1 MKVFLFITAVFFSWS
16 QALSQDVDFSI
27 CENCWD
33 PDSLGN
39 HRAVV
44 QVTTKGEVVK
54 VTIPWRRR
62 DVKPEDKNILVYAES
77 GKIVTNVSRGVIN
90 REFGEVFFEPTEGAC
105 KYYVYYLK
113 YLTLG
118 RSNYPTVNYPPF
130 NSTASSSWLN
140 KLKSAQT
147 AKVIS
152 IETIDELNSFYPM
165 EVIATEAEVNAL
177 KASNTSSFIVF
188 PEDRLHLIT
197 MRHDLPYRWIKQGP
211 QKKFESSALRG
222 ENFSYQLG
230 LYASK
235 QDVNNV
241 KVDFS
246 DLRSPEG
253 NLILSSVMSSLNTT
267 GIDWDGKNLNKIVNV
282 KKGDVQAL
290 WCLIDIPLESKPGT
304 YKGIV
309 KVGADGSSPVS
320 IDITLHLESEVLL
333 DGGVNEPWKQTRLT
347 WLNSQ
352 LGTNNDVIAPYTPLV
367 VKDRTISLLG
377 RDVVLNAYGLP
388 AQITSH
394 FDPKM
399 TSIITEGKPLLE
411 SDFKFLINANGTNA
425 ITWKNNGLRFTE
437 QTSGLV
443 RWETTNE
450 SAELIMKIIGQ
461 LEFDGFI
468 AYSIELIAK
477 SDLILGETR
486 LEIPMHQSAAPY
498 FMGLG
503 ERGGLR
509 NPYINWKWDVA
520 TKNQDGGWVG
530 DVNGGIH
537 FSLRDENYVRPLNT
551 NFYLQKPLV
560 LPTSWGNEGKGGIT
574 IEDTDDVT
582 LVRAYSGT
590 RAMKKG
596 EKLYYNFNLLLTPFH
611 TIDTDFQWKTRFYH
625 QFSPV
630 DTVVKKKASVVNVHH
645 ANDINPYINYPFIKW
660 KEMKEYIDEAHS
672 KGLKVKIYNTI
683 RELSNRAYET
693 QPMRSLGTEIYS
705 SGAGGG
711 FSWLQEHIAEDYIA
725 AWFVPHLKDAAIIN
739 SGMSRWHNYY
749 VEGMSWLVK
758 NVGIDGIY
766 LDDVAFDRTT
776 MKRIRR
782 VMGSE
787 RGPGIIDFHSAN
799 QFNERD
805 GYNNSGNLYME
816 HFPYIN
822 RLWFGEYFD
831 YDMDP
836 DFWLVEVSGI
846 PFGLMGEMLEKG
858 GNKWRGMVYGM
869 TNRLPWGGND
879 PSQIWEFWDEFG
891 MEGTEMI
898 GYWVSDNPVK
908 TNHEKVKATLYKKK
922 DNTLLIAV
930 ASWAENDVDVQLDI
944 DWKALGIKPRSLM
957 QIPAITSYQEEKTLK
972 VKESLAIPKGQ
983 GFLIIIK

>member
-1 MKVFLFITAVFFSWS
+1 MNPYVIFFMKAFLFVAIVFFSWN
-16 QALSQDVDFSI
+16 QALSQDIDFSV

-44 QVTTKGEVVK
+44 QVTAKGEVAK

-62 DVKPEDKNILVYAES
+62 DVKPEDKNILVYAEN
-77 GKIVTNVSRGVIN
+77 GGIVNNVSRGIIN
-90 REFGEVFFEPTEGAC
+90 REFGEVFFEPTEGPG

-113 YLTLG
+113 YITVG
-118 RSNYPTVNYPPF
+118 RSNYHTVNYPPF
-130 NSTASSSWLN
+130 ESTASRSWLG
-140 KLKSAQT
+140 KLRSARK
-147 AKVIS
+147 AEAIS
-152 IETIDELNSFYPM
+152 IEAIDELNSFFPM
-165 EVIATEAEVNAL
+165 EVIATEAEVSKL
-177 KASNTSSFIVF
+177 KKDNTSNFIVF
-188 PEDRLHLIT
+188 AEDRMHPIV
-197 MRHDLPYRWIKQGP
+197 MRHDLPYRWIKQAP
-211 QKKFESSALRG
+211 QNKLEGKAAQG
-222 ENFSYQLG
+222 ENYSYQLG
-230 LYASK
+230 LFASK
-235 QDVNNV
+235 QSVNNV
-241 KVDFS
+241 KVEFT
-246 DLRSPEG
+246 DLKSPGG
-253 NLILSSVMSSLNTT
+253 NVISSSVMSSLNTT
-267 GIDWDGKNLNKIVNV
+267 GVDWDGKRLNKVVNV
-282 KKGDVQAL
+282 KQGDVQAL
-290 WCLIDIPLESKPGT
+290 WCLVNIPIETKPGS
-304 YKGIV
+304 YKGAV
-309 KVGADGSSPVS
+309 TVSADGSPSVS
-320 IDITLHLESEVLL
+320 IAITLEIGSEVLP

-352 LGTNNDVIAPYTPLV
+352 LGANNEVIAPYIPLA
-367 VKDRTISLLG
+367 VKSRTISFLG
-377 RDVVLNAYGLP
+377 REVALNAYGLP
-388 AQITSH
+388 AQITSY
-394 FDPKM
+394 FDPMM
-399 TSIITEGKPLLE
+399 TSMTTEGKPMLK
-411 SDFKFLINANGTNA
+411 SDFMFRINANGTDA
-425 ITWKNNGLRFTE
+425 ITWKNNGLRFKE
-437 QTSGLV
+437 QSEGLV
-443 RWETTNE
+443 QWETTNE
-450 SAELIMKIIGQ
+450 SAELIMKISGQ
-461 LEFDGFI
+461 LEFDGFM

-477 SDLILGETR
+477 SDLTLGEAR
-486 LEIPMHQSAAPY
+486 LEIPMHPSSTPY

-520 TKNQDGGWVG
+520 TKNQDGGWIG

-551 NFYLQKPLV
+551 NFYLQKPLI
-560 LPTSWGNEGKGGIT
+560 LPSSWGNEGKGGIT
-574 IEDTDDVT
+574 IEDSDDVT
-582 LVRAYSGT
+582 LVRAYSGS
-590 RAMKKG
+590 REMKKG
-596 EKLYYNFNLLLTPFH
+596 DKLFYNFSLLITPFH

-645 ANDINPYINYPFIKW
+645 ANDINPYINYPFIQR

-705 SGAGGG
+705 PGAGGG

-879 PSQIWEFWDEFG
+879 PSQVWEFWDEFG
-891 MEGTEMI
+891 IEDTEMI
-898 GYWVSDNPVK
+898 GYWVKDNPVRV
-908 TNHEKVKATLYKKK
+908 NNEKVKATLYKKN
-922 DNTLLIAV
+922 DNTLLVAI
-930 ASWAENDVDVQLDI
+930 ASWAEEDVIVELDI
-944 DWKALGIKPRSLM
+944 DWKAFGIKQRSLL
-957 QIPAITSYQEEKTLK
+957 QTTA
-972 VKESLAIPKGQ
+972 
-983 GFLIIIK
+983 